1 VLLMTKKKQE
11 LRLGFLSLHFQRNR
25 CII

>member
-1 VLLMTKKKQE
+1 VLLMTKKKEE